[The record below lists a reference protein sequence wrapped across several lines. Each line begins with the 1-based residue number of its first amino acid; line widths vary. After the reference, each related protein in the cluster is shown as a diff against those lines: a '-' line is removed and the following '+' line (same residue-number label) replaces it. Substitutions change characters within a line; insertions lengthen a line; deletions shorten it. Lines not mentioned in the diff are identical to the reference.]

1 MATKTELEAEV
12 ALLREQNEAL
22 KSRAEQSAAQ
32 ENSELPKSE
41 VHLPAQLSDVLKEHG
56 IDATDV
62 EALSSQLIDEVTKL
76 NKDHPILTLLG
87 VFAIGC
93 IVGRAFR

>member
-1 MATKTELEAEV
+1 MATKADLEAEV
-12 ALLREQNEAL
+12 ALLRGQNEAL
-22 KSRAEQSAAQ
+22 KSQAAQ
-32 ENSELPKSE
+32 SGAQDSSK
-41 VHLPAQLSDVLKEHG
+41 PATQDTHIPTQISDALKDHG
-56 IDATDV
+56 IDPTDI
-62 EALSSQLIDEVTKL
+62 ENLGTHLADELTKL